1 MGTLDLGRD
10 LPYNPPSMLK
20 VKICGVTRPADAL
33 LAAEAGADY
42 VGLIFAK
49 SPRRVGAREARE
61 IVRVLPKG
69 VEAVGVFMNQ
79 PLAEVREALKESG
92 LRLAQLHGHEDPEF
106 CRATGVS
113 FIKTFD
119 TFSESSLERLKAYDA
134 FAFLLDLPKG
144 AGPKGRPRIDHQWAL
159 VAKRHGKVILAGKLD
174 PENVGAA
181 VRRVRP
187 WGVDTCRCTESSPGV
202 KDPSKVRDF
211 IQAARLAHKETTR
224 IKVRVR

>member
-1 MGTLDLGRD
+1 
-10 LPYNPPSMLK
+10 MLK

-33 LAAEAGADY
+33 AAAEAGADF

-49 SPRRVGAREARE
+49 SPRQVDASAARD
-61 IVRVLPKG
+61 IVRALPKG

-79 PLAEVREALKESG
+79 PLAQVRETIAAAG
-92 LRLAQLHGHEDPEF
+92 LRLVQFHGNEDPET
-106 CRATGVS
+106 CRAAGVPV
-113 FIKTFD
+113 IKTFD
-119 TFSESSLERLKAYDA
+119 TFNDASLERLKAYDA

-144 AGPKGRPRIDHQWAL
+144 AGLRGRTRVDHEWAL
-159 VAKRHGKVILAGKLD
+159 LAKRHGKVLLAGKLD

-187 WGVDTCRCTESSPGV
+187 WGVDTCRCTEKAPGV
-202 KDPSKVRDF
+202 KDPSKIRDF

-224 IKVRVR
+224 IKVRTR

>member
-1 MGTLDLGRD
+1 
-10 LPYNPPSMLK
+10 MLK
-20 VKICGVTRPADAL
+20 VKICGVTTPGDAL
-33 LAAEAGADY
+33 MAAEAGADFI
-42 VGLIFAK
+42 GLIFAK
-49 SPRRVGAREARE
+49 SPRQVAAKAARE
-61 IVRVLPKG
+61 IVRALPKG

-79 PLAEVREALKESG
+79 PLDAVRAAIKDSG
-92 LRLAQLHGHEDPEF
+92 LRFAQLHGDEDPEF
-106 CRATGVS
+106 CAATGVAV
-113 FIKTFD
+113 IKTFD
-119 TFSESSLERLKAYDA
+119 AFNDASLERLKAYDA

-144 AGPKGRPRIDHQWAL
+144 AGPRGRVRVDHEWAL
-159 VAKRHGKVILAGKLD
+159 LAKRHGKVFLAGKLD

-187 WGVDTCRCTESSPGV
+187 WGVDTCRCTEKAPGV